1 LPLLPL
7 TSIRYLTSL
16 EERLS
21 VVEKRL
27 NDFGDGTVH
36 PLPTPAQ
43 HSSVGEQQRQGRTQE
58 GASPFSVEITDV
70 DDEDGAHE
78 DSTDGMGAIV
88 FTDEEDCAFFGIIG
102 HCKQGV
108 TLTW

>member
-1 LPLLPL
+1 M
-7 TSIRYLTSL
+7 
-16 EERLS
+16 S